1 MTSDEFRQQFESRTL
16 AYAPDLNLDT
26 RPVAVVIGE
35 GAHSRPGHVL
45 LASLANL
52 LGRAHRR
59 LEFIGDL
66 DRPFIGNSP
75 FRWKTVG
82 DATVG
87 LVRAINPFT
96 EVTRSTQVSGDRL
109 IAFGIGTASD
119 VDVALGCEGWLASLG
134 PDAAVDPAT
143 SSIWGAMLAAVLAAA
158 FSFNL
163 MRGIKGDVAGT
174 YSLWRWGK
182 EGGEQGPEF
191 EGPIDVEHVLQ
202 VGAGGVG
209 AALDFFA
216 ALVREAPGWRIV
228 DGDDVDVSNLNRQLM
243 FLAVHTGYSCD
254 KPENKAEVAATA
266 LGAKCSIKWYGSDVD
281 VVEDTYDVV
290 LALANEHGAR
300 SFLQARQ
307 PTVLL
312 HATTSTSFGA
322 QFHRHIAGI
331 DDCIECRL
339 PPAAL
344 DLSCGGGDVQ
354 IDGKPV
360 DAAIGHLSAAAGLL
374 LLAGLVRLQLG
385 QLADLVE
392 NKADLT
398 LEGVLPYPQ
407 VARVPECKTDCHVR
421 LRASARRALTAQE
434 RFAALDPTL

>member
-1 MTSDEFRQQFESRTL
+1 MTAEDFQRNFESRTL
-16 AYAPDLNLDT
+16 AYIPDVKLDA
-26 RPVAVVIGE
+26 RPVVVVIGE

-52 LGRAHRR
+52 LGRAHRQI
-59 LEFIGDL
+59 EFVGNMEQ
-66 DRPFIGNSP
+66 PFIGTTP
-75 FRWKTVG
+75 FGWKTIG

-87 LVRAINPFT
+87 MVRAINPFI
-96 EVTRSTQVSGDRL
+96 EVTASTQVSGDRL
-109 IAFGIGTASD
+109 IAFGIGTHND
-119 VDVALGCEGWLASLG
+119 VDVALGCDGWLASLG
-134 PDAAVDPAT
+134 PGSVVDPDA
-143 SSIWGAMLAAVLAAA
+143 SSIWGAMFAAVLAAA
-158 FSFNL
+158 VSFNL
-163 MRGIKGDVAGT
+163 MRGVKGDVAGT
-174 YSLWRWGK
+174 YSLWRWGMD
-182 EGGEQGPEF
+182 GGEQGPRF
-191 EGPIDVEHVLQ
+191 EGPIDVGRVLQ

-216 ALVREAPGWRIV
+216 ALVGVAPGWRIV
-228 DGDDVDVSNLNRQLM
+228 DGDVVDVSNLNRQLM
-243 FLAVHTGYSCD
+243 FLAIHAGYSRD
-254 KPENKAEVAATA
+254 QPENKAEVAARA
-266 LGAKCSIKWYGSDVD
+266 LGAESSTKWYGSDVN

-339 PPAAL
+339 PPAVL
-344 DLSCGGGDVQ
+344 DLGCGGGEVQ
-354 IDGKPV
+354 VDGKPV

-374 LLAGLVRLQLG
+374 LLAGLIRLQLG
-385 QLADLVE
+385 QLADVAE

-398 LEGVLPYPQ
+398 LEGVLPSPQ
-407 VARVPECKTDCHVR
+407 VARVPECKTDCQVR
-421 LRASARRALTAQE
+421 LPASARDALNAHL
-434 RFAALDPTL
+434 RFGTLDPKV